1 MSTTSHLEAG
11 GLLLIADASLPA
23 ASLEQVAPLLA
34 QGVAGLPEALG
45 APSSPRDVV
54 LFDGVLKPEHAQWLH
69 REPPAL
75 LLATRER
82 DGGPSQWEARLLG
95 VLLRQGSLLPERAE
109 VVCHPLR
116 GVVDVQL
123 AATAV
128 GMAVEASEG
137 SRVAAGLAAD
147 VAHEIAVNA
156 LLDAPVDARGAPRYA
171 HRRTEVREVEPED
184 ACELRFAVEDGRIWL
199 EVVDRFGGLR
209 PGPFARALEGWGRKV
224 KVDASGG
231 GAGLGLRRI
240 LEHSDAVAVRV
251 VVGRE
256 SRVVC
261 VVDLG
266 DARRRA
272 AQPKSL
278 MFCLHEVRVG
288 G

>member
-1 MSTTSHLEAG
+1 MSTAPHLEAG

-23 ASLEQVAPLLA
+23 ASLEQAVPLLA
-34 QGVAGLPEALG
+34 QGEVGGQGAL
-45 APSSPRDVV
+45 V
-54 LFDGVLKPEHAQWLH
+54 LFDGVLKPEHAQWLR

-82 DGGPSQWEARLLG
+82 DGGPSMWEVRLLG
-95 VLLRQGSLLPERAE
+95 SLWKQGSLLPDQAE
-109 VVCHPLR
+109 VKRHPLR
-116 GVVDVQL
+116 RVADIHA
-123 AATAV
+123 AATAAAVAV
-128 GMAVEASEG
+128 GDAEG
-137 SRVAAGLAAD
+137 SRVSAGLVAD
-147 VAHEIAVNA
+147 VVHEIAANA
-156 LLDAPVDARGAPRYA
+156 LLDAPVDARGEPRYA

-184 ACELRFAVEDGRIWL
+184 ACELTFAVEDGRMWL
-199 EVVDRFGGLR
+199 EVADRFGGLR
-209 PGPFARALEGWGRKV
+209 PGSFARALEGWGQRV

-240 LEHSDAVAVRV
+240 LEHCDTVAVRV
-251 VVGRE
+251 TAGRE

-278 MFCLHEVRVG
+278 MFCLHEVRAG

>member
-1 MSTTSHLEAG
+1 MSTTPHLEAG

-34 QGVAGLPEALG
+34 QGAVGLPAVSHPASG
-45 APSSPRDVV
+45 PRGVV
-54 LFDGVLKPEHAQWLH
+54 LFDGVLKPEHAQWLR

-82 DGGPSQWEARLLG
+82 DGGPSLWEARLLG
-95 VLLRQGSLLPERAE
+95 ALVREGSLLPARAE
-109 VVCHPLR
+109 VARHPLR
-116 GVVDVQL
+116 GVVDVQH

-128 GMAVEASEG
+128 GMAVEAAEG

-156 LLDAPVDARGAPRYA
+156 LLDAPVDAQGAPRYA
-171 HRRTEVREVEPED
+171 HRRTEVREVAPED
-184 ACELRFAVEDGRIWL
+184 ACELWVAVEDGRIWL
-199 EVVDRFGGLR
+199 EVVDRFGRLR
-209 PGPFARALEGWGRKV
+209 PGPFARALEGWGQKV

-240 LEHSDAVAVRV
+240 LEHCDTVAVRV
-251 VVGRE
+251 VVGQE

-278 MFCLHEVRVG
+278 MFCLHEVRAG